1 MLRQILFGSLVA
13 TLVSIPPAAVAETSA
28 QTVETLMH
36 KSGIWQQLA
45 DVAPQVVASMRGSI
59 EKEGSRVT
67 PSEADRVIARA
78 QAAYAVDRLR
88 ATVSDHLKRELDPA
102 QVDRLLAWYDGRIGI
117 AITKAEEA
125 GSADVRDPDERV
137 RDDAKLFARLPAAR
151 RDMLQRLVEASH
163 GAEVAVTVSIR
174 TAVAARR
181 AVEQARPD
189 APGVPSNEIEAALE
203 RQRPRLESMYGAVIA
218 ASGAR
223 IYSGVPDESLGKYID
238 FLASPAGSHFTV
250 VGSRAL
256 EAALVAAAEEFT
268 RSLPSTRDQSN
279 T

>member
-1 MLRQILFGSLVA
+1 MLRRVLSGSLLA
-13 TLVSIPPAAVAETSA
+13 ALVSVAPAAPAETNA
-28 QTVETLMH
+28 QTVETLMR

-59 EKEGSRVT
+59 EREGSRVT

-88 ATVSDHLKRELDPA
+88 ATVSDHLERELDSA
-102 QVDRLLAWYDGRIGI
+102 HVDRLLGWYDGPVGS

-137 RDDAKLFARLPAAR
+137 RDDAKLFAQLPATR
-151 RDMLQRLVEASH
+151 KDLLQKLVEASH

-189 APGVPSNEIEAALE
+189 APGVPSSEIEAALE
-203 RQRPRLESMYGAVIA
+203 RQRPRLERMYGAVIA

-223 IYSGVPDESLGKYID
+223 IYSGVPDGSLARYID
-238 FLASPAGSHFTV
+238 FLDSPAGSHFTV
-250 VGSRAL
+250 VGARAL